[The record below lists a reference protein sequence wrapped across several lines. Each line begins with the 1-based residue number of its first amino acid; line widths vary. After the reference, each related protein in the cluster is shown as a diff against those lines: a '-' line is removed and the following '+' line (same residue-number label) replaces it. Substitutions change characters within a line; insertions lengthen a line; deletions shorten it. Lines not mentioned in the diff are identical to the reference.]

1 MLAKKVIC
9 CSFAVAI
16 VVALTGCKKPEETA
30 ASSPTQ
36 TPAGT
41 SPTAVSPSPAS
52 GAVSAKESTL
62 VVSPSDLI
70 AANKTTLSATQDVSG
85 SLKAQRQSLV
95 KSKSAGEVIE
105 FSVREGSAIK
115 AGVKV
120 ARIDDLDARLRL
132 NERAATKQAAQAQ
145 LNLAQRTFNNQRQLF
160 DKGFI
165 SQAALDSAQSQ
176 LDVARANFD
185 SANAALAIVDKSIRD
200 SVITSPI
207 SGVVSEVFVQKG
219 EKITSDAR
227 LLSIIDL
234 SSIEFEAL
242 VPAELAVRLSINDS
256 VSINIDGLSKPL
268 AGRIERIN
276 PSTQGG
282 ARTIPVHIALFD
294 QQSLGLKAGLFA
306 IGRFTTAKKLDVVV
320 IPLSA
325 VRESA
330 GRKFVYLVTGANKAV
345 SERTVS
351 LGINDGNQV
360 EVTAGLQP
368 GDTIIAN
375 NLGPIR
381 LGTLI
386 DIAKPAAAPAA
397 ALK

>member
-1 MLAKKVIC
+1 MLVKKTATC
-9 CSFAVAI
+9 LFALAVTLGLSA
-16 VVALTGCKKPEETA
+16 CKKAETPSASA
-30 ASSPTQ
+30 AAPGSSAPAAKSGDSIPS
-36 TPAGT
+36 TP
-41 SPTAVSPSPAS
+41 
-52 GAVSAKESTL
+52 SAPPRESTL

-70 AANKTTLSATQDVSG
+70 IASRTNFVATQDVSG

-105 FSVREGSAIK
+105 FTVREGSPVK
-115 AGVKV
+115 AGARV

-132 NERAATKQAAQAQ
+132 NERNASKQAAQAQ

-160 DKGFI
+160 EKGFI

-185 SANAALAIVDKSIRD
+185 STTAALALVDKSIRD
-200 SVITSPI
+200 AIVTSPI
-207 SGVVSEVFVQKG
+207 NGVVSEIYVQRG
-219 EKITSDAR
+219 EKVTSDAR

-242 VPAELAVRLSINDS
+242 VPAELAVRLSIND
-256 VSINIDGLSKPL
+256 VVNVTIDGIPQPV

-276 PSTQGG
+276 PSTLGG
-282 ARTIPVHIALFD
+282 ARTVPVHIALSN

-306 IGRFTTAKKLDVVV
+306 IGRFTTAKKLNAVV

-330 GRKFVYLVTGANKAV
+330 GKKFVYVVSASNKSI
-345 SERTVS
+345 SERPIS
-351 LGINDGNQV
+351 LGINDGSQT
-360 EVTAGLQP
+360 EVTGGLEAGE
-368 GDTIIAN
+368 TIIAN

-381 LGTLI
+381 LGTQI
-386 DIAKPAAAPAA
+386 DIAKPAAPAA
-397 ALK
+397 QSK